1 MTNLQATTTA
11 PKKIVITWDS
21 AVGEDFS
28 HYNVY
33 RTMSKI
39 LPYTYLSKTT
49 SNSYEDLL
57 NSNGTQ
63 RYYKVTVVDKDG
75 LESLKQD
82 EPVLGQTLAA
92 PAAPTFTSVS
102 FDGSGANLSWNGVE
116 RATSYTLYREG
127 GSERTINGI
136 TGTSYTDTSVQPGA
150 TYTYQIIAVDEFGIG
165 SDKSAK
171 VEISIK

>member
-1 MTNLQATTTA
+1 
-11 PKKIVITWDS
+11 
-21 AVGEDFS
+21 
-28 HYNVY
+28 
-33 RTMSKI
+33 MSKI
-39 LPYTYLSKTT
+39 LPYTYLAKTT

-82 EPVLGQTLAA
+82 EPLAA
-92 PAAPTFTSVS
+92 PAAPTFTSAS

-136 TGTSYTDTSVQPGA
+136 TGTSYTDTSVQPRA

>member
-39 LPYTYLSKTT
+39 LPYTYLAKTT

-57 NSNGTQ
+57 NSNGPQ
-63 RYYKVTVVDKDG
+63 RYYKVTVVAK
-75 LESLKQD
+75 
-82 EPVLGQTLAA
+82 A
-92 PAAPTFTSVS
+92 
-102 FDGSGANLSWNGVE
+102 
-116 RATSYTLYREG
+116 R
-127 GSERTINGI
+127 RTGPW
-136 TGTSYTDTSVQPGA
+136 SDASRPC
-150 TYTYQIIAVDEFGIG
+150 G
-165 SDKSAK
+165 SDIYFGF
-171 VEISIK
+171 V